1 MVYLLKL
8 FIKKLLTLMNKKIL
22 FIVLSLFNLSTS
34 SELQI
39 MIISENCKSC
49 HGYNYQGNEYLGSLM
64 EISKSDFI
72 DKMNKYKKSKDN
84 SVMNRIVKVLTNEDI
99 NNIANYIYKNEKK

>member
-1 MVYLLKL
+1 
-8 FIKKLLTLMNKKIL
+8 MNKKIL

>member
-8 FIKKLLTLMNKKIL
+8 FIKRILILMNKKIL
-22 FIVLSLFNLSTS
+22 FIFLFLFNLSNS

-39 MIISENCKSC
+39 MIISENCKGC
-49 HGYNYQGNEYLGSLM
+49 HGYNYQGNEYLSSLM
-64 EISKSDFI
+64 EISKSDFVY
-72 DKMNKYKKSKDN
+72 KMNKYKKSKDN

-99 NNIANYIYKNEKK
+99 NQIANYIYNDEKK